1 LGERGAQREKQAMTY
16 GTAARGSDRL
26 PWLPDERRSPR
37 IGAVAIILASAVW
50 VAVVAAAM
58 SYSPW
63 PISFDNAFD
72 NLRPKRGVVAEVP
85 PAKRAQHAP
94 QVYGNLQVVPAPS
107 VQAPVSP
114 TPAATVTEIAA
125 PAHPTLVV
133 ERPNPPRPAPSPV
146 AAAASASSSAS
157 NDAATPPSQNA
168 GLDCRLA
175 KTAAALAVCNDRS
188 LASLDREH
196 SLIYNQ
202 SWRYA
207 DAAKRSQLQRARQKM
222 ATAIN
227 ACKTD
232 ACTSGA
238 YLSSMREVSGIMSA
252 KPAAVAAKP
261 SFSCRGVRKP
271 GQIAVCKDPNLA
283 ALDRHQALLYSQSWG
298 RADSLKR
305 AQLQRAQRRLVSRR
319 DKCSSEP
326 CAKEVYLAA
335 MKEVADIMTKN

>member
-1 LGERGAQREKQAMTY
+1 MTY
-16 GTAARGSDRL
+16 GTAAPGSDRL

-37 IGAVAIILASAVW
+37 IGAVAIMLASAVW

-63 PISFDNAFD
+63 PISFDAFD
-72 NLRPKRGVVAEVP
+72 NLRPRSRVVAEVA
-85 PAKRAQHAP
+85 PARPAQRAAE
-94 QVYGNLQVVPAPS
+94 VYGNLQVVPAPDAL
-107 VQAPVSP
+107 APVSP
-114 TPAATVTEIAA
+114 TPAPTVPETGA
-125 PAHPTLVV
+125 PALPTLVV
-133 ERPNPPRPAPSPV
+133 ERPNPTRPDPPPV
-146 AAAASASSSAS
+146 TAAASATSGAS
-157 NDAATPPSQNA
+157 NDAATPSAQSA
-168 GLDCRLA
+168 GQECRLA
-175 KTAAALAVCNDRS
+175 KTPAALALCNDRS
-188 LASLDREH
+188 VASLDREH

-222 ATAIN
+222 ASAIK

-271 GQIAVCKDPNLA
+271 GQITVCKDPNLA

-298 RADSLKR
+298 RADSMKR

-319 DKCSSEP
+319 DRCGSEP
-326 CAKEVYLAA
+326 CAKDVYLAA
-335 MKEVADIMTKN
+335 MKEVADIMTKK